1 MLLNLAIV
9 IIIALGF
16 SVLFT
21 RLKLPG
27 LLGMIITGALLGPY
41 SQQAL
46 SGYIEISSL
55 SFLFI
60 SDTLITLSTELR
72 TLALIVILIRAGLG
86 IHKKSLQQIGVH
98 AAKMSFIPGILEGLS
113 VMVVAHYLLALPL
126 LEAGMLGF
134 IIAAVSPAVIVPAM
148 LHLKESGWGKK
159 KAIPTLILAGASLD
173 DVFAITIFGAFLGAA
188 TGSNTSLLQIGLS
201 VPISIMVGIAIG
213 ALIGIALVWFFKKF
227 HMRDTKKVLLFLVIA
242 VFFHSLEQGVP
253 SIPIASLIGIMTIG
267 YIILNKYDLLANRLA
282 AKFNKIWVLAEII
295 LFVLIGAQVNI
306 LVAADAGTIGVVII
320 AIGLIA
326 RSAGVWLSLLGS
338 NFNAKEKLFCT
349 IAYSPKAT
357 VQAAIGAIPLSMGIP
372 SGEIILALAV
382 LSIFITAPLG
392 AIGIS
397 LSAEK
402 LLEK

>member
-1 MLLNLAIV
+1 MLLNFAIV
-9 IIIALGF
+9 IIVALGF
-16 SVLFT
+16 TILFT

-27 LLGMIITGALLGPY
+27 LLGMIITGVLLGPY

-46 SGYIEISSL
+46 SSHIDISSL

-60 SDTLITLSTELR
+60 SDTLIELSTELR

-98 AAKMSFIPGILEGLS
+98 AAKMSFIPGILEGLA
-113 VMVVAHYLLALPL
+113 VMGISHSLLALPL

-148 LHLKESGWGKK
+148 IQLKESGLGKT

-188 TGSNTSLLQIGLS
+188 TGSNMSLLQIGLS
-201 VPISIMVGIAIG
+201 VPISIILGVVIG
-213 ALIGIALVWFFKKF
+213 VLIGIALVWFFKKF
-227 HMRDTKKVLLFLVIA
+227 HMRDTKKVILFLVVA
-242 VFFHSLEQGVP
+242 VFFHSLEKGIP

-267 YIILNKYDLLANRLA
+267 YIILDRHNLLANRLA
-282 AKFNKIWVLAEII
+282 TKFNKIWVLAEIV

-306 LVAADAGTIGVVII
+306 LVAADAGAIGIAII
-320 AIGLIA
+320 AFGLLA

-338 NFNAKEKLFCT
+338 DFNSKEKLFCT

-382 LSIFITAPLG
+382 LSIIITAPLG
-392 AIGIS
+392 AIGIN

-402 LLEK
+402 LLDK